1 MSILTFS
8 QATQVAN
15 VSRSTIYRYAQEGRI
30 SVVRLPNGKRGI
42 DIAELER
49 VFGPLK
55 KLEPSQNI
63 SMKQVRTAKTQTD
76 IPQERDEVV
85 ELLHQQVEL
94 LERELTSAKEE
105 KARLLGLLEQRLLEA
120 PRSKRRKG
128 KKKGY

>member
-42 DIAELER
+42 DVAELER

-55 KLEPSQNI
+55 KLDTSQNI
-63 SMKQVRTAKTQTD
+63 PIKQVRTAKTQDDTF
-76 IPQERDEVV
+76 QERDKVV
-85 ELLHQQVEL
+85 ELLHQQVEI
-94 LERELTSAKEE
+94 LERELISAKEE
-105 KARLLGLLEQRLLEA
+105 KARLLGLLEQRLLES
-120 PRSKRRKG
+120 PRGKHRKG

>member
-30 SVVRLPNGKRGI
+30 SVVRLQNGKRGI
-42 DIAELER
+42 DVAELER

-55 KLEPSQNI
+55 KLETSQNI
-63 SMKQVRTAKTQTD
+63 PIKQVRTTKTQGD
-76 IPQERDEVV
+76 VFQERNEIV
-85 ELLHQQVEL
+85 ELLRQQVEL

-105 KARLLGLLEQRLLEA
+105 KARLLGLLEQRLLES
-120 PRSKRRKG
+120 PKIKYRKG
-128 KKKGY
+128 KKKGH